1 MSLITAEPL
10 LQLLA
15 MNSIDGHITRRAYFG
30 ISKEAWLATLHS
42 SSGSCFFR
50 EMRPLHF
57 IVGQVV
63 PLATVLLVVAAVE
76 EIVGVEEVVEIS
88 VCSWECACFPLP
100 FVLLSQ

>member
-1 MSLITAEPL
+1 MAGDPSFQQRKL
-10 LQLLA
+10 LLPR
-15 MNSIDGHITRRAYFG
+15 NET
-30 ISKEAWLATLHS
+30 
-42 SSGSCFFR
+42 
-50 EMRPLHF
+50 PHF

-63 PLATVLLVVAAVE
+63 PLATVVLVVAAVE